1 MTQRIESDDA
11 YYTEADIETAGL
23 VETGNMLHR
32 AQTTGTP
39 IRDAPDA
46 WEQLLSAA
54 RTAYLTGESM
64 TAAIAEEAVNLGV
77 RITDGQLW
85 TLTQEAQR

>member
-1 MTQRIESDDA
+1 MND
-11 YYTEADIETAGL
+11 ADIEAAAL
-23 VETGNMLHR
+23 ADTGNMLHK
-32 AQTTGTP
+32 ATTTGTP
-39 IRDAPDA
+39 VFDTDERFY
-46 WEQLLSAA
+46 ELLSAA

-64 TAAIAEEAVNLGV
+64 TAAIAEAAVNAKV